1 MELKKYL
8 ALLLAGTLLFSMAIV
23 VSASESYGNDSWSGN
38 STSESSY
45 AESSSEGNAA
55 TEAGVSLVTAR
66 AAQGE
71 GKSIGEY
78 NNNAVTGT
86 PGLTNVIPVAQGGGV
101 IIDGTTTNQ
110 SFTVS
115 KAVLA
120 QVDSAKAQAS
130 ALSGTVLNV
139 VNIKGSVSFN
149 TATVNFYM
157 PGITGTENI
166 QVLQLAGGQWTPVT
180 VTEVRADHVI
190 VDMTSYG
197 VLAFI
202 QVP

>member
-1 MELKKYL
+1 MEIKKYL
-8 ALLLAGTLLFSMAIV
+8 ALLLAGTLMFSMAIV
-23 VSASESYGNDSWSGN
+23 VSASESYGNESWSGN
-38 STSESSY
+38 STSDSSY
-45 AESSSEGNAA
+45 EGYSEGNS
-55 TEAGVSLVTAR
+55 TSEAGVFVATAS
-66 AAQGE
+66 AAQE
-71 GKSIGEY
+71 AGKSVGEY

-86 PGLTNVIPVAQGGGV
+86 PGLTSAIPVAQGGGV
-101 IIDGTTTNQ
+101 VIDGTKTNQ

-115 KAVLA
+115 KAALN
-120 QVDSAKAQAS
+120 QVNSAKAQAT
-130 ALSGTVLNV
+130 ALNGTVLNV
-139 VNIKGSVSFN
+139 VNISGSVSFN
-149 TATVNFYM
+149 TANVNYYM

-166 QVLQLAGGQWTPVT
+166 QVYQLAGGQWTPVT

>member
-1 MELKKYL
+1 MEIKKYL
-8 ALLLAGTLLFSMAIV
+8 ALLLAGTLMFSMAIV
-23 VSASESYGNDSWSGN
+23 VSASENSGYGSWSGN
-38 STSESSY
+38 STSDSSY
-45 AESSSEGNAA
+45 EGSSSEGNSSS
-55 TEAGVSLVTAR
+55 EAGVSVATSS
-66 AAQGE
+66 AAQE
-71 GKSIGEY
+71 AGKSVGEY

-86 PGLTNVIPVAQGGGV
+86 PGLTNALPVAQGGGV
-101 IIDGTTTNQ
+101 IIDGTKTNQ

-115 KAVLA
+115 KAALA
-120 QVDSAKAQAS
+120 QVNSAKTQAA
-130 ALSGTVLNV
+130 ALNGTVLNV
-139 VNIKGSVSFN
+139 VYISGSVSFS
-149 TATVNFYM
+149 TANVNYYM

-166 QVLQLAGGQWTPVT
+166 QVYQLSGDQWTPVT

>member
-1 MELKKYL
+1 MEIKKYL
-8 ALLLAGTLLFSMAIV
+8 ALLLAGTLMFSMAIV
-23 VSASESYGNDSWSGN
+23 VSASESYGNESWSGN
-38 STSESSY
+38 STSDSSY
-45 AESSSEGNAA
+45 EGYSEGNS
-55 TEAGVSLVTAR
+55 TSEAGVSVATAS
-66 AAQGE
+66 AAQE
-71 GKSIGEY
+71 AGKSVG

-86 PGLTNVIPVAQGGGV
+86 PGLTSAIPVAQGGGV
-101 IIDGTTTNQ
+101 VIDGTKTNQ

-115 KAVLA
+115 KAALN
-120 QVDSAKAQAS
+120 QVNSAKAQAT
-130 ALSGTVLNV
+130 ALNGTVLNV
-139 VNIKGSVSFN
+139 VNISGSVSFN
-149 TATVNFYM
+149 TANVNYYM

-166 QVLQLAGGQWTPVT
+166 QVYQLAGGQWTPVT